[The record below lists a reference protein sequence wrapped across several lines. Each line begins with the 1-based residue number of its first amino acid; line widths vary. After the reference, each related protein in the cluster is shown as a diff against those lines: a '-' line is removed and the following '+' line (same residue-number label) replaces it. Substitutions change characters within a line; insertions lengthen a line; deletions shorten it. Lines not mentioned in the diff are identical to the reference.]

1 MNENISLIQKVA
13 DLENVL
19 NQSETAK
26 ANMAQKQK
34 EDAVELA
41 TLRKACQMQKTDISE
56 LESTVAGLKSEVDG
70 ERMSADDRL
79 KAKVKECEADMKS
92 MAEDYEGKLKNMEE
106 IFMDERTKIKAE
118 LHEVNCTSIIGNSEV
133 FCVFVV
139 IFIYPQVTSNEV
151 NLLNRIKCLEADEGY
166 SRTELDRFL
175 SQERA
180 MEETQRELKVRI
192 EGLEAE
198 LLRAHAAID
207 EQESKVISHH
217 LRI

>member
-118 LHEVNCTSIIGNSEV
+118 LHEVNCTSIISILRV
-133 FCVFVV
+133 YVV
-139 IFIYPQVTSNEV
+139 IFIYSQVTSNEV

>member
-118 LHEVNCTSIIGNSEV
+118 LHEVNCTSIV
-133 FCVFVV
+133 FCVCMTSFSFTRRLQAMKSTFSIESSAWRQMRVTLV
-139 IFIYPQVTSNEV
+139 LNWTDSYRRRGPWKKPKESSRSELRDLKQNCCVLMPQST
-151 NLLNRIKCLEADEGY
+151 NR
-166 SRTELDRFL
+166 SPR
-175 SQERA
+175 
-180 MEETQRELKVRI
+180 
-192 EGLEAE
+192 
-198 LLRAHAAID
+198 
-207 EQESKVISHH
+207 
-217 LRI
+217 

>member
-92 MAEDYEGKLKNMEE
+92 MADDYEGKLKNMEE

-118 LHEVNCTSIIGNSEV
+118 LHEVYCTSIIGNSEV
-133 FCVFVV
+133 FCVCTLSFSFTRRLQAMKSTFS
-139 IFIYPQVTSNEV
+139 IESSAWRQMRVTLV
-151 NLLNRIKCLEADEGY
+151 LNWTDSCRRRGPWK
-166 SRTELDRFL
+166 
-175 SQERA
+175 
-180 MEETQRELKVRI
+180 KPK
-192 EGLEAE
+192 
-198 LLRAHAAID
+198 
-207 EQESKVISHH
+207 ES
-217 LRI
+217 